1 MINISVKNTK
11 GKIIKIDNI
20 LSLEYESDRFIPCDS
35 LNFTA
40 VMPYCD
46 DDFTEVCAYWDNTIF
61 FNGVIDTTKFTIS
74 SNGLLCEFI
83 CRNKT
88 SLMID
93 NEAKPEVHQGVTSM
107 FLYNTYARP
116 FGVVGFSFPFN
127 ARLDYLQ
134 VKKGYSYWK
143 VIEDFCRFAYGKQPY
158 INKNNILTVK
168 AINPILHKISNKD
181 GVPFTSIEV
190 KTDNYKLLSKVYMKT
205 ATYNSQY
212 YYGLCIQN
220 PIAIDKGIRRE
231 RYYNPNGKFD
241 NINKEDTA
249 KILTDINRDF
259 YAVTVQIPAFVNIN
273 VGDMVNIC
281 DATFSKN
288 NLYVSCV
295 KLKIDDGIKTYITL
309 KDRKYIS
316 PNIN

>member
-1 MINISVKNTK
+1 
-11 GKIIKIDNI
+11 
-20 LSLEYESDRFIPCDS
+20 
-35 LNFTA
+35 
-40 VMPYCD
+40 
-46 DDFTEVCAYWDNTIF
+46 
-61 FNGVIDTTKFTIS
+61 
-74 SNGLLCEFI
+74 
-83 CRNKT
+83 
-88 SLMID
+88 
-93 NEAKPEVHQGVTSM
+93 
-107 FLYNTYARP
+107 
-116 FGVVGFSFPFN
+116 
-127 ARLDYLQ
+127 
-134 VKKGYSYWK
+134 
-143 VIEDFCRFAYGKQPY
+143 
-158 INKNNILTVK
+158 
-168 AINPILHKISNKD
+168 HKISNKD